1 MDWIRQ
7 EQGTSFLLCVYV
19 CLSHCFFFPLGLQEK
34 ETHDKKA
41 WSKSLF
47 IVPFTVSIVRLEL
60 RNEKNLFLFTPKK
73 QNQERGT
80 VPSYGF

>member
-1 MDWIRQ
+1 MIKKLDQ
-7 EQGTSFLLCVYV
+7 NLSSLC
-19 CLSHCFFFPLGLQEK
+19 L
-34 ETHDKKA
+34 
-41 WSKSLF
+41 
-47 IVPFTVSIVRLEL
+47 FTVSIVRFEL